1 MMAKQREVY
10 FVLISESKIIAC
22 GLRWQKSRKL
32 QRAVKRKSKG
42 LHAVKVVAYI
52 LDW

>member
-1 MMAKQREVY
+1 M
-10 FVLISESKIIAC
+10 IAC
-22 GLRWQKSRKL
+22 GLRWQKSRKVH
-32 QRAVKRKSKG
+32 RAVKRKSKR